1 MTSEP
6 RMRQTCVWLKRTPCM
21 RSMTA
26 PTRLQLMK
34 RREPDGRFDHRMVV
48 GAFRHSR
55 HCRTTDR
62 PIAKI
67 YLVGWTRP
75 TSAVL

>member
-1 MTSEP
+1 
-6 RMRQTCVWLKRTPCM
+6 
-21 RSMTA
+21 
-26 PTRLQLMK
+26 MK
-34 RREPDGRFDHRMVV
+34 RREPEGRFDHRMVV
-48 GAFRHSR
+48 GVFRHSR

>member
-1 MTSEP
+1 
-6 RMRQTCVWLKRTPCM
+6 
-21 RSMTA
+21 
-26 PTRLQLMK
+26 MK
-34 RREPDGRFDHRMVV
+34 RREPEGRFDHRMVV
-48 GAFRHSR
+48 GVFRYAR